1 MERARLQRAYT
12 KIGETMIV
20 TTRGYVVLLL
30 AVFVI
35 VAAVAH
41 FADSL

>member
-1 MERARLQRAYT
+1 MILTT
-12 KIGETMIV
+12 K
-20 TTRGYVVLLL
+20 GYIVLLL

-41 FADSL
+41 LAESL

>member
-1 MERARLQRAYT
+1 
-12 KIGETMIV
+12 MIV

-35 VAAVAH
+35 VAAVAAL
-41 FADSL
+41 ADSL

>member
-1 MERARLQRAYT
+1 MILTT
-12 KIGETMIV
+12 K
-20 TTRGYVVLLL
+20 GYVVLLL

-41 FADSL
+41 LAESL

>member
-1 MERARLQRAYT
+1 
-12 KIGETMIV
+12 MIV
-20 TTRGYVVLLL
+20 TTKGYAVLLL

-41 FADSL
+41 IAEAL